1 MISDSPR
8 RRLPRWAS
16 TLVVLGVSV
25 LCVTPFPGRSAI
37 ESLGSTVLE
46 PIQFGVSG
54 TFGELSNVVDTLQRV
69 RVLATENRDLRER
82 NDQLESDVV
91 RLHEL
96 EVENRELR
104 NLLGMRE
111 RTGPGGFIP
120 ASVIARDDSPYIQAL
135 TVDRGTNDGV
145 KTDAVVI
152 TDKGLVG
159 RVERANPTS
168 AKVRLINDLNSS
180 VGVRL
185 QSASRT
191 TGVLRGQSQGN
202 LMVIAY
208 IPQSDEVHTGDVVIT
223 SGLGEVFP
231 EGLVVGKVA
240 RVERKDA
247 DPFQAAVV
255 EPAVEMDK
263 LERLYVL
270 ADSSPTDR

>member
-25 LCVTPFPGRSAI
+25 LCLTPFPGRSAI

-120 ASVIARDDSPYIQAL
+120 ASVIARDDSPYVQAL

-185 QSASRT
+185 QTASRT
-191 TGVLRGQSQGN
+191 TGVLRGQSQGD

-208 IPQSDEVHTGDVVIT
+208 LPQTDPVNEGDTVIT

-231 EGLVVGKVA
+231 EALLVGTVA
-240 RVERKDA
+240 RVEHKDA
-247 DPFQAAVV
+247 DPFQTAVV
-255 EPAVEMDK
+255 RPAVEMDR

-270 ADSSPTDR
+270 ADGK

>member
-1 MISDSPR
+1 M
-8 RRLPRWAS
+8 PRWAS

-25 LCVTPFPGRSAI
+25 LCLTPFPGRSAI
-37 ESLGSTVLE
+37 ETLGSTVLE

-54 TFGELSNVVDTLQRV
+54 TFGELGRVIDTIQRV
-69 RVLATENRDLRER
+69 RVLAAENRDLRDR
-82 NDQLESDVV
+82 NDELESDVV

-104 NLLGMRE
+104 NLLSMRD
-111 RTGPGGFIP
+111 RTGPGALIS
-120 ASVIARDDSPYIQAL
+120 ASVIARDGTPYVQAI
-135 TVDRGTNDGV
+135 TIDRGGNDGV
-145 KTDAVVI
+145 KEDAVVI
-152 TDKGLVG
+152 THKGLVG

-185 QSASRT
+185 QTESRT
-191 TGVLRGQSQGN
+191 TGVLRGQSQSN

-208 IPQSDEVHTGDVVIT
+208 IPQTDEVETGDVVIT
-223 SGLGEVFP
+223 SGLGAVFP

-270 ADSSPTDR
+270 ADSTPSDR